1 MGDFGMDE
9 RISVGAAANYIVS
22 LYEKLDNKYMAGPIF
37 VEKLV
42 FIANLRHFYK
52 TGYCFLPVD
61 TQYIS
66 YPLGIVGLRDTITD
80 YISSGDKVNKI
91 NYLLK
96 EKHKLMFENK
106 EPKNFKVKEYL
117 SEIESIDSSIKDV
130 LLETFIAF
138 GSFEG
143 GTLLNMYLEIKE
155 ASKYKNKKRGFILNE
170 PDLKNLIPTKIIKND
185 LYQYITGG
193 SNFVIATILRKETV
207 DFIESV
213 LKMPLEQFDLLKYS
227 EKEEVINNLN
237 YTKKIKK

>member
-1 MGDFGMDE
+1 MDK

-22 LYEKLDNKYMAGPIF
+22 LYEKLDNEYKATPIS

-42 FIANLRHFYK
+42 FIANLRYFYK

-66 YPLGIVGLRDTITD
+66 YPLGIVGIRDTITEFI
-80 YISSGDKVNKI
+80 YIGDTVNKY

-96 EKHKLMFENK
+96 EKYKLMFENT

-117 SEIESIDSSIKDV
+117 SEIKSIDSSIKDV

-138 GSFEG
+138 GSFNG
-143 GTLLNMYLEIKE
+143 GALLDMYLEIKKT
-155 ASKYKNKKRGFILNE
+155 SKFKDKEKGFILNE
-170 PDLKNLIPTKIIKND
+170 PDLKNLLPTKIIEND
-185 LYQYITGG
+185 LYQYITG
-193 SNFVIATILRKETV
+193 SNFVIVTTLRKETA

-213 LKMPLEQFDLLKYS
+213 LQMPLEQFDLLKYS
-227 EKEEVINNLN
+227 EKKEVINNLN
-237 YTKKIKK
+237 YTKNKK